1 MKETQEPDKSAFDE
15 LSLNREFQVP
25 EGLEMDGAFICKFMR
40 VIRNKSSN
48 RIARNARV
56 MWIRSKGNARVTRD
70 MTCIVTRKI
79 QF

>member
-1 MKETQEPDKSAFDE
+1 MSRNKTPRHFIYNEYDIMKETQEPDKSAFDE

-40 VIRNKSSN
+40 V
-48 RIARNARV
+48 
-56 MWIRSKGNARVTRD
+56 TRD

>member
-56 MWIRSKGNARVTRD
+56 TRD
-70 MTCIVTRKI
+70 MSCIVTRKI